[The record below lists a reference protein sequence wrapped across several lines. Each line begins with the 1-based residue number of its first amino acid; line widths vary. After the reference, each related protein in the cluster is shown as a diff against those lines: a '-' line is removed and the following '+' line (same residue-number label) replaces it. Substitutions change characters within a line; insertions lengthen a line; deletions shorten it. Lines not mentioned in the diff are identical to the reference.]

1 MKSQAMARQAP
12 SADMAEAPM
21 ASAAAIAPMAELV
34 MQSEPREALLRL
46 LELRRAGEQE
56 QAQRLLEQLQAD
68 HPQLDIEAELAHL
81 ASESEEAGKER

>member
-1 MKSQAMARQAP
+1 
-12 SADMAEAPM
+12 M

-34 MQSEPREALLRL
+34 IQSEPREALLSL

-68 HPQLDIEAELAHL
+68 YPLLDIEAELDHL
-81 ASESEEAGKER
+81 ANEPLAE